1 MTGCVIIGRGISDPI
16 SLPDKRWQFN
26 LTSFLPMR
34 TALGVQLPWQ
44 RFDMSLR
51 DVVQKLDNKLELSMH
66 FRIAVRIY

>member
-1 MTGCVIIGRGISDPI
+1 
-16 SLPDKRWQFN
+16 
-26 LTSFLPMR
+26 MR